1 MDGVSV
7 RTRVRVCVS
16 RLLGH
21 CSITTHS
28 HCSNTASAYCL
39 VAVVNLLDGLRQVVS
54 QNGGFGRDCGGRP
67 VQHPERI
74 EGRM

>member
-1 MDGVSV
+1 M
-7 RTRVRVCVS
+7 CMA

-21 CSITTHS
+21 LSSTTQS
-28 HCSNTASAYCL
+28 HCTNTAFAYRL
-39 VAVVNLLDGLRQVVS
+39 VAVVNLLDGLTHVIS